1 MSSVASS
8 DVDPSASDEEHRA
21 PAPRNGVSATHTRRQ
36 GNTRSESQVGPIR
49 RLPGIARAAANLGPL
64 RSVTPATGL
73 PGTQRQPGTADSR
86 EGTGPR
92 VASASRNSTSTRRP
106 YPGEGLAGWWPP
118 IGIDMVHVDED
129 VNEQFISELGT
140 IFELSRPHA
149 ELGAILA
156 HVPSPRQY
164 AITVYSLLAVRQAI
178 DALRNEVIRDPR
190 PAATSEAA
198 LAPPASHYHYLT
210 VFNEHLKRLI
220 RVHLMDKRLAV
231 YSSERPANSPRRAKG
246 LLTVILEDIRLE
258 NPQFKERYL
267 PRGYADGDPAAIA
280 SVETHVRNKLRN
292 SRGKMRDLLLTNI
305 QSGRE
310 GNETSRPVPTIS
322 ALLALMREQ
331 FVPRAP
337 GEAETQ
343 VPRGAESLLKSR
355 LAYLRIQTIIQYV
368 GRGSRDAGRQWK
380 NIDEHLCTLS
390 RKNRPYRAAFNQL
403 VLAYNRATFGQD
415 FFSEMDVD
423 TIALPTDDKVLA
435 QVAINAAEGAP
446 GMDEQEDED

>member
-8 DVDPSASDEEHRA
+8 NINPSASDEEQRA
-21 PAPRNGVSATHTRRQ
+21 PAPRCGVSATHSRRQ

-49 RLPGIARAAANLGPL
+49 RLPGIARAAANSGPL
-64 RSVTPATGL
+64 RSFTPATGL
-73 PGTQRQPGTADSR
+73 PGTQRQLGTADSR

-92 VASASRNSTSTRRP
+92 VASASRNSTSTSRP

-129 VNEQFISELGT
+129 VNEQFISKLGT
-140 IFELSRPHA
+140 IFELSCPHA
-149 ELGAILA
+149 ELGAIFA

-164 AITVYSLLAVRQAI
+164 AVTVYSLLAVRQAI

-190 PAATSEAA
+190 LAPTNEAA
-198 LAPPASHYHYLT
+198 LAPPASHYHCLT

-220 RVHLMDKRLAV
+220 RVHLMDKRLVV
-231 YSSERPANSPRRAKG
+231 YSSEKPANSPRQAKG

-280 SVETHVRNKLRN
+280 SVETHVRNKLCN
-292 SRGKMRDLLLTNI
+292 SRGKMRDL
-305 QSGRE
+305 SGRE

-337 GEAETQ
+337 GEAEAQ
-343 VPRGAESLLKSR
+343 VPRGAESLLKSC

-368 GRGSRDAGRQWK
+368 GQGSRDAGRQWK

-390 RKNRPYRAAFNQL
+390 RKNRPYQPAFNQL

-415 FFSEMDVD
+415 YFSEMDVD
-423 TIALPTDDKVLA
+423 TIALPTDNGVLA
-435 QVAINAAEGAP
+435 QVAINTAEGAP
-446 GMDEQEDED
+446 GMDEQEDQN

>member
-8 DVDPSASDEEHRA
+8 DINPSASDEEQRA
-21 PAPRNGVSATHTRRQ
+21 PAPRNGVSATHSRRQ
-36 GNTRSESQVGPIR
+36 GNTWSKSQVGPIW
-49 RLPGIARAAANLGPL
+49 RLPGIARASANLGPL

-92 VASASRNSTSTRRP
+92 VASASRNSTSTSRP

-118 IGIDMVHVDED
+118 IGIDMV
-129 VNEQFISELGT
+129 
-140 IFELSRPHA
+140 
-149 ELGAILA
+149 
-156 HVPSPRQY
+156 PSPRQY
-164 AITVYSLLAVRQAI
+164 AVTFYSLLAVRQAI
-178 DALRNEVIRDPR
+178 DALQNEVIRDPR
-190 PAATSEAA
+190 PAPTNEAA

-210 VFNEHLKRLI
+210 VFNLI

-231 YSSERPANSPRRAKG
+231 YSSEKPANSPRRAKG

-267 PRGYADGDPAAIA
+267 PQGYADGNPAAIA
-280 SVETHVRNKLRN
+280 SVETH
-292 SRGKMRDLLLTNI
+292 
-305 QSGRE
+305 SGRE
-310 GNETSRPVPTIS
+310 GNETSCLVPTIS

-337 GEAETQ
+337 GEAEAQ
-343 VPRGAESLLKSR
+343 VPWGAKSLLKSC

-380 NIDEHLCTLS
+380 NIDEHF
-390 RKNRPYRAAFNQL
+390 FNQL
-403 VLAYNRATFGQD
+403 VLAYDCTTFGQD

-435 QVAINAAEGAP
+435 QVAINAAEGTP
-446 GMDEQEDED
+446 GMDEQEDQN